1 MMQQLIADS
10 EEKMKKTIASL
21 QKELV
26 TIRTGRASP
35 ALLDRIEADYYGT
48 PTSIKQ
54 MASVSVPDART
65 LLISP
70 FEKKSLGTIEK
81 ALMKSDLGITPN
93 NDGIVLRLIFPAPT
107 EERRKELVKVAKKH
121 AEETKIAIRNIRR
134 DENEKI
140 KALEKKSDLTQDDSK
155 KLQEQLQKL
164 TDRYIN
170 ETEQVLSGKEAE
182 IMEV

>member
-1 MMQQLIADS
+1 MQQLIADS